1 MDNRIAIRK
10 YRAVENRLKSA
21 LAYLDEFKEYEKNH
35 EAATLGAKKALW
47 AVQNRMAEL
56 KIHVQK

>member
-10 YRAVENRLKSA
+10 YKAVENRLESA
-21 LAYLDEFKEYEKNH
+21 LDYLSQFSEYEKNH

-47 AVQNRMAEL
+47 AVQNRLAEL
-56 KIHVQK
+56 KINVQK